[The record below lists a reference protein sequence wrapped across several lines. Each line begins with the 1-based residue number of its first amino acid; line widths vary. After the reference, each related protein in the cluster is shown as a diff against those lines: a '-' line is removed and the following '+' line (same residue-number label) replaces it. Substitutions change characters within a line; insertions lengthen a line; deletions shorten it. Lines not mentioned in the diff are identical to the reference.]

1 MLRLAQ
7 PTDTD
12 ALLEIYGPYVRNTSL
27 TFELETPSPAEFA
40 RRMDD
45 YLRYAPWLLMECEGR
60 VAGYAYASRHRE
72 RAGYQWSAECS
83 IYLHDNFMGKG
94 LAQPL
99 YKALFEILSI
109 QGFRNVYAVIN
120 LPNER
125 SVRFH
130 ENMGFR
136 YQFTFE
142 RVGYKLGQWKNVGW
156 WMLQVNDYTSEPSPV
171 IPFASLAGD
180 DRVRTIL
187 QKYS

>member
-83 IYLHDNFMGKG
+83 IYLHDDFMGKG
-94 LAQPL
+94 LAEPL

-130 ENMGFR
+130 ENMGFL

-180 DRVRTIL
+180 ERVRAIL